1 MKRDIETRDDLV
13 VLVANFYDLLL
24 SDETMAPI
32 FIEVA
37 EIDLETHL
45 PHLVEFWYSLIFM
58 TGTYRRNVM
67 ELHLALHLKVKL
79 EQNHFEIWLKYFE
92 NSVRDL
98 YEGPNSELAIERAK
112 SIAQLMQ
119 HKIKGISNTSE

>member
-1 MKRDIETRDDLV
+1 MKRDIENHDDLT

-24 SDETMAPI
+24 NDETMAPI

-37 EIDLETHL
+37 QIDLATHL
-45 PHLVEFWYSLIFM
+45 PHLVDFWYSLIFM

-67 ELHLALHLKVKL
+67 EMHLALNLKVKL
-79 EQNHFEIWLKYFE
+79 EHNHFEIWLKYFE

-98 YEGPNSELAIERAK
+98 YEGPNSELAIERAN

-119 HKIKGISNTSE
+119 HKIKQLRID